1 MFKKIIFKIFN
12 FVIITSAQKCF
23 VRTNIINSQTLF
35 TYQGNVY
42 DITNYSHPG
51 GKNTLLLAV
60 GNSLETFVQQPKYA
74 FHLTSNKFT
83 NDLSRLFVGVL
94 KDNCVIVPPTV
105 QPTFV
110 VPTTVQPTFVVP
122 TTTQPTFVV
131 PTTTQP
137 TFVVSTISTESTDM
151 ESATTEPTPSSAN
164 SVKNNI
170 ITKLILL
177 IFFYLYR

>member
-1 MFKKIIFKIFN
+1 MFKKIIFQIFN
-12 FVIITSAQKCF
+12 FLIITSSQKCF
-23 VRTNIINSQTLF
+23 ERTDIINSQTLF

-42 DITNYSHPG
+42 DITNYNHPG
-51 GKNTLLLAV
+51 GKNNLLLVV
-60 GNSLETFVQQPKYA
+60 GKSLETFVQQPKYD
-74 FHLTSNKFT
+74 FHLTYTKFT

-94 KDNCVIVPPTV
+94 KDNCVIVPPTFVVPTSV
-105 QPTFV
+105 QPTFAV
-110 VPTTVQPTFVVP
+110 TTSVQPTFAV
-122 TTTQPTFVV
+122 T
-131 PTTTQP
+131 
-137 TFVVSTISTESTDM
+137 TISTESTDM